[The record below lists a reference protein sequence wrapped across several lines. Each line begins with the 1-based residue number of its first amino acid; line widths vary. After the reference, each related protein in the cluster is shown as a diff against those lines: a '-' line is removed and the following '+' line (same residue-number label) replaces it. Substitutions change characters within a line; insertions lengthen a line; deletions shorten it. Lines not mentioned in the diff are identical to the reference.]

1 MRTGYSIVAT
11 LFFWLSATVTPGF
24 AAPDQF
30 AADAVLGQA
39 EFQTWRANSVDAS
52 GLFYPSA
59 VAIDNSDTPHHLYV
73 ADLGNSRVLG
83 WRDASAVENGAPAD
97 LVIGQQDFRTY
108 VCGAVGKAP
117 NPEPPLANHLCQPA
131 GLAVDR
137 AGNLYVAEPRAN
149 RVLRFDAPFR
159 SCSSF
164 PCVAGSA
171 KLAFG
176 QPDLT
181 SGKCNQGRSAPDSD
195 TLCGPQAV
203 SVDRM
208 GQVYIA
214 DTGNN
219 RVVVYADPLADNDHK
234 RAKRVIGQRGS
245 FKDGQCRH
253 DLSGLCQPFGVTV
266 GRDGDV
272 YVAESADNRIV
283 RYAAGT
289 DNGSLSVGSNEPAGP
304 GCGYF
309 RQTPT
314 NAAALCSPRAVA
326 LDAARDLFVAD
337 AQNNR
342 VTEYKA
348 PLPVN
353 QKPAQTA
360 ATRIFGQPD
369 EHGSSCNQSTFLR
382 EGSVTVT
389 TVNPGTMCLTTLGEP
404 TMIFEY
410 PVLIGFSSGIKYASP
425 LSTGIAVED
434 DRFLWV
440 ADAGN
445 NRVMRYE
452 LGPSSAAARADR
464 VLGQAN
470 FSANTPDMVKGAG
483 LSGPTNVAIDRSAT
497 PNRLY
502 VADSSNNRVLG
513 WRDAAGFTNGAS
525 ADIVIGQPDFYSS
538 YCDSLGPNTPA
549 PKVDAT
555 MLCTPSGLAV
565 DRAGNLYVS
574 DVGNSRVLVFHDP
587 FQAFAEARRVSA
599 SAVFGQRGDF
609 TTRFIGAN
617 QRMAPPQPPISAD
630 TLTYPRGVALDSK
643 GNLYIADTQA
653 NRVLEY
659 DRPLAPGM
667 GTPGH
672 SGSVG
677 DTTADRVFGQ
687 DNFEGRVASAVFNPQ
702 AVAVDRNDRLYI
714 VDSSNNRVLVYD
726 QPLSRQEP
734 DHVIGQKDFSSRT
747 CWGYSNE
754 WSPNPKP
761 QPNPVATADN
771 LCGPG
776 GIAVD
781 DRGRVFVS
789 DGGRLLEYDQPMSR
803 TIADRIFGWRRDFS
817 YTGCNRQTP
826 QGSWISWEAGA
837 DTLCVPVGLAVDAAG
852 KLYVVDSGNNRVL
865 RFDQPLGASR

>member
-1 MRTGYSIVAT
+1 M
-11 LFFWLSATVTPGF
+11 
-24 AAPDQF
+24 
-30 AADAVLGQA
+30 
-39 EFQTWRANSVDAS
+39 
-52 GLFYPSA
+52 FYPSA
-59 VAIDNSDTPHHLYV
+59 VAIDISDTPHHLYV

-83 WRDASAVENGAPAD
+83 WRDASAVGNGAPAD

-108 VCGAVGKAP
+108 VCGAVGKTP
-117 NPEPPLANHLCQPA
+117 NPEAPSANHLCQPA
-131 GLAVDR
+131 ALAVDR
-137 AGNLYVAEPRAN
+137 SGNLYVAEPRAN

-181 SGKCNQGRSAPDSD
+181 SGKCNQSRSTPDAD

-203 SVDRM
+203 SVDRA

-219 RVVVYADPLADNDHK
+219 RIVVYADPLAGNDHT
-234 RAKRVIGQRGS
+234 RATRVIGQHGS
-245 FKDGQCRH
+245 LKDGQCRH
-253 DLSGLCQPFGVTV
+253 ELPGLCQPYGVTV
-266 GRDGDV
+266 DRDGDV
-272 YVAESADNRIV
+272 YVAETGDNRIV
-283 RYAAGT
+283 RYAPGT
-289 DNGSLSVGSNEPAGP
+289 DDGSLSVGGNDPSGP
-304 GCGYF
+304 GCGSF
-309 RQTPT
+309 RQTGT

-326 LDAARDLFVAD
+326 LDAAQDLFVAD
-337 AQNNR
+337 AQHNR
-342 VTEYKA
+342 VSEYEA

-353 QKPAQTA
+353 QPPAKTA
-360 ATRIFGQPD
+360 AVRIFGQPD

-389 TVNPGTMCLTTLGEP
+389 TVNAGTMCLTTLGEP
-404 TMIFEY
+404 TMIFDY
-410 PVLIGFSSGIKYASP
+410 PALVGLSSGIKYASP

-440 ADAGN
+440 ADSGN
-445 NRVMRYE
+445 NRVLRYE
-452 LGPSSAAARADR
+452 LGASSGAARADR

-470 FSANTPDMVKGAG
+470 FSANAVNMVKGSGMAG
-483 LSGPTNVAIDRSAT
+483 PINVAIDRSVK

-513 WRDAAGFTNGAS
+513 WRDATGFSYGAS
-525 ADIVIGQPDFYSS
+525 ADIVIGQPDFYSY
-538 YCDSLGPNTPA
+538 YCDSLGAPA

-565 DRAGNLYVS
+565 DRAGNLYVA
-574 DVGNSRVLVFHDP
+574 DTANSRVLVFHDP
-587 FQAFAEARRVSA
+587 FQAFAETRKVSA
-599 SAVFGQRGDF
+599 SVVFGQHGNF

-659 DRPLAPGM
+659 DNPLASGA

-672 SGSVG
+672 SGSSG
-677 DTTADRVFGQ
+677 DTTADRVFEQ
-687 DNFEGRVASAVFNPQ
+687 DGNFEGRATAGLFNPQ
-702 AVAVDRNDRLYI
+702 AVAVDRDNRLYI
-714 VDSSNNRVLVYD
+714 ADSSANRVLVYD

-734 DHVIGQKDFSSRT
+734 DHVIGQKDLSSRT

-754 WSPNPKP
+754 WSPNPKL
-761 QPNPVATADN
+761 QPKPVPAADN
-771 LCGPG
+771 MCAPQ

-781 DRGRVFVS
+781 DRGNVFISEDV
-789 DGGRLLEYDQPMSR
+789 RLLEYDQP
-803 TIADRIFGWRRDFS
+803 FG
-817 YTGCNRQTP
+817 
-826 QGSWISWEAGA
+826 
-837 DTLCVPVGLAVDAAG
+837 AAG
-852 KLYVVDSGNNRVL
+852 PSNIGQATMSCMSSEPIGQVGMGIKRGSG
-865 RFDQPLGASR
+865 PSE